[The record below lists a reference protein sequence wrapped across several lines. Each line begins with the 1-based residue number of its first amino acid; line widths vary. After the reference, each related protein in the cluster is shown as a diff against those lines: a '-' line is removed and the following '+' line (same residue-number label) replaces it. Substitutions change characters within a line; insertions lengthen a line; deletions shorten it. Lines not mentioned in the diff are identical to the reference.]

1 MKKILFKI
9 LKISGIVI
17 GSLLLLM
24 FLLPVLFPGFVS
36 RKIKLWANDA
46 ITTDLNFSKARL
58 SFFNHFPSLTLTL
71 HDVTLMGSAPYAKD
85 TLLKADELAFGINL
99 PSLLSKKI
107 TIDEIY
113 LDDANIIVKVNEEGA
128 ANYNVYKPGKTQK
141 TASTD
146 TSGTS
151 LKIKKIQISSS
162 NLYYN
167 DLSVPMLI
175 KARNLNY
182 TGKGDLD
189 KAIFDLASSI
199 KIDSFDLTYNGKA
212 YVQSKKLK
220 GHLVTRLNTNS
231 LALDF
236 RKNNLLINSLP
247 VKFTG
252 NFEFLANGYNMN
264 LDVSSHNGNLQQV
277 LSALP
282 PEYAGWLE
290 KTQTDGK
297 TDIEAYLRGRY
308 IAKENVMPDLGF
320 NMQIRDGFISND
332 KVSSPVKNLFLNLD
346 AKLPSLD
353 TDSLY
358 VNIDSLFFN
367 VDKDY
372 FSGFIKLNDLNR
384 PTIHAKVN
392 AEMDLEKWDKAL
404 GIAPFDVKGK
414 FSMHLTADGSY
425 KTIIMRTGIRQKDTI
440 ISSIP
445 AFNLTSSVANGYFK
459 LASLPKPVQN
469 IGFLLTA
476 SNRDGDYRHTDISIE
491 NFNANMLSDYAK
503 GFVKLTNLTTV
514 DADIKSLIHL
524 SNIKSY
530 YPLDSMDVSGDL
542 KVDITS
548 KGNYLPQQKQFPVT
562 NATISLQNGSLK
574 TNYYPHPLENIQL
587 YIDAVNNKGTLADM
601 QLDLKPVSFVFEG
614 QPFTLKANLQ
624 NFENLKYDIASNGT
638 LDIGKIY
645 QVFSQKGLNV
655 KGFIKTNL
663 ILRGLQ
669 SDATAHRFSR
679 LYNSGTAEVD
689 NIILVSDYFPKPF
702 FIKTGLFRFDQD
714 KMWFQKFNA
723 SYGKTDISLNGYLS
737 NVIEYAMQAN
747 APLNGQFDFT
757 SDHLFVSE
765 FMAFAGDTT
774 TSAGGSGV
782 VIIPSN
788 LNLKLTASVKKIT
801 YDSMD
806 INNFKGGV
814 SISNGTLTLN
824 KTSFDMIGAPVQ
836 MDATY
841 TSSSPTK
848 AGFTYNIDA
857 ENFDIKR
864 AYNEIKLFHD
874 LATSAGSVQGI
885 VSLKYQ
891 LGGKLDSS
899 MHPVYPSL
907 KGSGILS
914 LQDVKVKGLKLLGA
928 VSKATNRD
936 SLNNPNLKKIDIK
949 TSIANNIITLE
960 KTKMRIFGF
969 RPRFEGQI
977 SFDGKLNISG
987 RIGLPPLGIIGIPFK
1002 VTGTEDKPIVKLRR
1016 ENDSDKLEETEE
1028 GEENK

>member
-1 MKKILFKI
+1 MKKIFFKT

-17 GSLLLLM
+17 GSLLLLL
-24 FLLPVLFPGFVS
+24 FLLPLFFPGFVS
-36 RKIKLWANDA
+36 RKIKLWTNNA
-46 ITTDLNFSKARL
+46 ITTELNFSKARL
-58 SFFNHFPSLTLTL
+58 SFFNHFPALTLTL
-71 HDVTLMGSAPYAKD
+71 HDVTLMGSAPYPKD
-85 TLLKADELAFGINL
+85 TLLKADELAFGINI
-99 PSLLSKKI
+99 PSLFSKKV

-113 LDDANIIVKVNEEGA
+113 LDNADIIVKANEEGV
-128 ANYNVYKPGKTQK
+128 ANYNVYKQGNTKKT
-141 TASTD
+141 TSAD
-146 TSGTS
+146 TSGAS
-151 LKIKKIQISSS
+151 LRIKRIQISSS

-167 DLSVPMLI
+167 DLSIPMMI

-182 TGKGDLD
+182 TGKGNLD

-199 KIDSFDLTYNGKA
+199 RIDSFDLTYNGTA

-220 GHLVTRLNTNS
+220 GHLITRLNTNS

-252 NFEFLANGYNMN
+252 DFEFLTNGYNMN
-264 LDVSSHNGNLQQV
+264 LDVSSHDGSLQQI

-290 KTQTDGK
+290 KTEADGK
-297 TDIEAYLRGRY
+297 TDIDAYLKGRY
-308 IAKENVMPDLGF
+308 IVKENIMPSLGF

-372 FSGFIKLNDLNR
+372 FSGFIKLNDLNY
-384 PTIHAKVN
+384 PTVHAKVN
-392 AEMDLEKWDKAL
+392 AEMDLEKWDKAI

-414 FSMHLTADGSY
+414 FSMRLTADGSY
-425 KTIIMRTGIRQKDTI
+425 KTIVMRRGIRRRDTI
-440 ISSIP
+440 LSSIP
-445 AFNLTSSVANGYFK
+445 AFNLTSSVTNGYFK
-459 LASLPKPVQN
+459 LAFLPKPVQN
-469 IGFLLTA
+469 ISFQITA
-476 SNRDGDYRHTDISIE
+476 SNHDGDYKHTDISIE
-491 NFNANMLSDYAK
+491 NFNANMFSDYIK
-503 GFVKLTNLTTV
+503 GFLKLNNLTAV

-524 SNIKSY
+524 SNVRSY
-530 YPLDSMDVSGDL
+530 YPLDSMDVTGDL

-548 KGNYLPQQKQFPVT
+548 KGNYLPEQKQFPVT
-562 NATISLQNGSLK
+562 NATISLLNGSLK
-574 TNYYPHPLENIQL
+574 TNYYPHPVENIRV
-587 YIDAVNNKGTLADM
+587 YIDAVNSKGTLADM

-614 QPFTLKANLQ
+614 QPFTLKADLQ
-624 NFENLKYDIASNGT
+624 NFENLKYDIASSGT
-638 LDIGKIY
+638 LDVGKIY

-655 KGFIKTNL
+655 KGLIKTNL

-669 SDATAHRFSR
+669 SDAAAHRFSR

-689 NIILVSDYFPKPF
+689 NITLESDYFPKPF

-723 SYGKTDISLNGYLS
+723 SYGKTNITLNGYLY
-737 NVIEYAMQAN
+737 NVIGYAMKAN
-747 APLNGQFDFT
+747 APLNGQFDLK
-757 SDHLFVSE
+757 SDHLFVNE
-765 FMAFAGDTT
+765 FMAFAGDTAA
-774 TSAGGSGV
+774 SAGSPGV
-782 VIIPSN
+782 IIIPSN
-788 LNLKLTASVKKIT
+788 LNLRLTASVKKVT
-801 YDSMD
+801 YDSID
-806 INNFKGGV
+806 ISNFKGGV
-814 SISNGTLTLN
+814 TINNGTLILD
-824 KTSFDMIGAPVQ
+824 KTSFEMIGAPVQ

-841 TSSSPTK
+841 ASASPAK
-848 AGFTYNIDA
+848 ASFTYNINAD
-857 ENFDIKR
+857 NFDIRR

-874 LATSAGSVQGI
+874 MATSAASMQGI

-891 LGGKLDSS
+891 LSGKLDAD

-907 KGSGILS
+907 KGSGVLS
-914 LQDVKVKGLKLLGA
+914 LQDVKVEGLKLLGA

-960 KTKMRIFGF
+960 RTKMRIFGF
-969 RPRFEGQI
+969 RPRFEGQV

-1002 VTGTEDKPIVKLRR
+1002 VTGTDDKPIVKLKR
-1016 ENDSDKLEETEE
+1016 ERDSDKLEETEV
-1028 GEENK
+1028 EEDK

>member
-17 GSLLLLM
+17 ASLLLLM
-24 FLLPVLFPGFVS
+24 FLLPILFPGFVS
-36 RKIKLWANDA
+36 GKIKLWANDA
-46 ITTDLNFSKARL
+46 ITTELNFSKARL
-58 SFFNHFPSLTLTL
+58 SFFNHFPALTLTL

-99 PSLLSKKI
+99 PSLLSKKV

-113 LDDANIIVKVNEEGA
+113 LDDADIIVKVNEDGA
-128 ANYNVYKPGKTQK
+128 ANYNVYKSGAKQK
-141 TASTD
+141 TISTD

-151 LKIKKIQISSS
+151 LKIKKIQISNS

-167 DLSVPMLI
+167 DLSIPMLI
-175 KARNLNY
+175 NARNLNY

-189 KAIFDLASSI
+189 KAIFDLSSSI
-199 KIDSFDLTYNGKA
+199 NIDSFDLTYNGTA
-212 YVQSKKLK
+212 YVQYKKLD
-220 GHLVTRLNTNS
+220 GQLITRLNTNS

-236 RKNNLLINSLP
+236 EQNNLLINTLP

-252 NFEFLANGYNMN
+252 DFEFLANGYNMN
-264 LDVSSHNGNLQQV
+264 LDVSSHSGNLQQV

-282 PEYAGWLE
+282 PEYAGWLAQ
-290 KTQTDGK
+290 TQTDGK
-297 TDIEAYLRGRY
+297 TDIDAYLKGKY
-308 IAKENVMPDLGF
+308 IVKENIMPDLGF
-320 NMQIRDGFISND
+320 NLQIRDGFISNQ

-367 VDKDY
+367 VDNDY
-372 FSGFIKLNDLNR
+372 FSGIIKLNDLNF
-384 PTIHAKVN
+384 PTVHATAN
-392 AEMDLEKWDKAL
+392 AAMDLEKWDKAL

-425 KTIIMRTGIRQKDTI
+425 KTIVMRTGIRKKDTL

-445 AFNLTSSVANGYFK
+445 TFNLTSSVTNGYFK
-459 LASLPKPVQN
+459 LASLPKAIQN
-469 IGFLLTA
+469 ISFQVAA
-476 SNRDGDYRHTDISIE
+476 SNHDGDYKHTDIAIE
-491 NFNANMLSDYAK
+491 NLNANMLTDYIK
-503 GFVKLTNLTTV
+503 GYIKLSNLTNV

-524 SNIKSY
+524 ANVKSY
-530 YPLDSMDVSGDL
+530 YPLDSIDVAGDI
-542 KVDITS
+542 KVDIAS
-548 KGNYLPQQKQFPVT
+548 KGNYLPEQKQFPVT
-562 NATISLQNGSLK
+562 NATLSLQNGSLK
-574 TNYYPHPLENIQL
+574 TNYYPHPVENIQL
-587 YIDAVNNKGTLADM
+587 HIDAVNNKGTLADM
-601 QLDLKPVSFVFEG
+601 QFDVKPVSFVFEG

-679 LYNSGTAEVD
+679 LYNSGTAEVE
-689 NIILVSDYFPKPF
+689 NITLISDYFPKPF
-702 FIKTGLFRFDQD
+702 FIKKGLFRFDQD

-723 SYGKTDISLNGYLS
+723 SYGKTDIALNGFLS
-737 NVIEYAMQAN
+737 NVIDYAMKPN
-747 APLNGQFDFT
+747 APLNGQFDLT
-757 SDHLFVSE
+757 SDHFLVNE

-774 TSAGGSGV
+774 ASKGSSGV

-788 LNLKLTASVKKIT
+788 LNLKLTAAVKKVT
-801 YDSMD
+801 YDSID
-806 INNFKGGV
+806 LNNFIGGV
-814 SISNGTLTLN
+814 SISNGTLTLD
-824 KTSFDMIGAPVQ
+824 KTSFEMIGAPVQ

-841 TSSSPTK
+841 SSISPTK
-848 AGFTYNIDA
+848 ASFTYNIDA
-857 ENFDIKR
+857 ENFDIRK
-864 AYNEIKLFHD
+864 AYNEIKIFHD
-874 LATSAGSVQGI
+874 LATSAASSQGI

-891 LGGKLDSS
+891 LGGKLDAS
-899 MHPVYPSL
+899 MHPVYSSL
-907 KGSGILS
+907 KGSGVLS

-960 KTKMRIFGF
+960 RTKMRIFGL
-969 RPRFEGQI
+969 RPRFEGQV

-987 RIGLPPLGIIGIPFK
+987 RIGLPPFGIIGIPFK
-1002 VTGTEDKPIVKLRR
+1002 VTGTQDKPVVKLKR
-1016 ENDSDKLEETEE
+1016 EKNSDKLEETEE
-1028 GEENK
+1028 GDDK

>member
-24 FLLPVLFPGFVS
+24 FLLPVMFPGFVS

-46 ITTDLNFSKARL
+46 ITTELNFSKARL
-58 SFFNHFPSLTLTL
+58 SFFNHFPALTLTL
-71 HDVTLMGSAPYAKD
+71 HNVTLMGSTPYAKD

-99 PSLLSKKI
+99 PSLLSKKV

-113 LDDANIIVKVNEEGA
+113 LDNADIIVKVDENGA
-128 ANYNVYKPGKTQK
+128 ANYNVYKSGAKQK
-141 TASTD
+141 TTSTD
-146 TSGTS
+146 TAGTS
-151 LKIKKIQISSS
+151 LKIKKIQISNS

-167 DLSVPMLI
+167 DLSIPMLI

-189 KAIFDLASSI
+189 KAIFDLSSSI
-199 KIDSFDLTYNGKA
+199 NIDSFDLAYKGTA

-220 GHLVTRLNTNS
+220 GQLITRLNTNS

-236 RKNNLLINSLP
+236 EQNNLLINTLP

-252 NFEFLANGYNMN
+252 DFEFLANGYNMN
-264 LDVSSHNGNLQQV
+264 LDVSSHSGNLQQV

-297 TDIEAYLRGRY
+297 TDIDAYLKGKY
-308 IAKENVMPDLGF
+308 IVKENIMPDLGF
-320 NMQIRDGFISND
+320 NLQIRDGFISNQ
-332 KVSSPVKNLFLNLD
+332 KVLSPVKNLYLDLD

-353 TDSLY
+353 TDGLY

-367 VDKDY
+367 VDNDY
-372 FSGFIKLNDLNR
+372 FSGIIKLKDLNF
-384 PTIHAKVN
+384 PTVHAKVN
-392 AEMDLEKWDKAL
+392 AAMDLEKWDKAL

-414 FSMHLTADGSY
+414 FNLHLTADGSY
-425 KTIIMRTGIRQKDTI
+425 KTIVMRMGIRKKDTI

-445 AFNLTSSVANGYFK
+445 AFNLTSSVTNGYFK
-459 LASLPKPVQN
+459 LASLPKAIQN
-469 IGFLLTA
+469 IRFQVAA
-476 SNRDGDYRHTDISIE
+476 SNRDGNYKHSDIAIE
-491 NFNANMLSDYAK
+491 NLNANMLSDYIK
-503 GFVKLTNLTTV
+503 GYVKLTNITNV

-524 SNIKSY
+524 GNVKSY
-530 YPLDSMDVSGDL
+530 YPLDSIDVAGDI

-548 KGNYLPQQKQFPVT
+548 KGNYLPEQKQFPVT
-562 NATISLQNGSLK
+562 NATLNLQNGSLK
-574 TNYYPHPLENIQL
+574 TNYYPHPVENIQL
-587 YIDAVNNKGTLADM
+587 YIDAVNNKGTLDDM
-601 QLDLKPVSFVFEG
+601 QFDVKPVSFVFEG

-624 NFENLKYDIASNGT
+624 NFENLKYDIASKGT

-645 QVFSQKGLNV
+645 QVFSQKGLSI

-669 SDATAHRFSR
+669 SDATAHRFSS
-679 LYNSGTAEVD
+679 LYNSGTAEVE
-689 NIILVSDYFPKPF
+689 NITLVSDYFPKPF

-723 SYGKTDISLNGYLS
+723 SYGKTDIMLNGYLS
-737 NVIEYAMQAN
+737 NVIDYAMKSN
-747 APLNGQFDFT
+747 APLNGQFDLT
-757 SDHLFVSE
+757 SDHLFVNE

-774 TSAGGSGV
+774 ASTGSSGV
-782 VIIPSN
+782 VVIPSN
-788 LNLKLTASVKKIT
+788 LNLKLTAAVKKVT
-801 YDSMD
+801 YDSID
-806 INNFKGGV
+806 LNNFKGDV
-814 SISNGTLTLN
+814 TISNGTLTLD
-824 KTSFDMIGAPVQ
+824 KTSFEMIGAPVQ

-841 TSSSPTK
+841 ASISPTK
-848 AGFTYNIDA
+848 ASFTYNIDA
-857 ENFDIKR
+857 ENFDLRK
-864 AYNEIKLFHD
+864 AYNEIKIFHD
-874 LATSAGSVQGI
+874 LATSAASTQGI

-891 LGGKLDSS
+891 LGGKLDAS

-907 KGSGILS
+907 KGSGVLS

-960 KTKMRIFGF
+960 RTKMRIFGF
-969 RPRFEGQI
+969 RPRFEGQV

-987 RIGLPPLGIIGIPFK
+987 RIGLPPFGIIGIPFT
-1002 VTGTEDKPIVKLRR
+1002 VTGTQDKPNVKLKRAK
-1016 ENDSDKLEETEE
+1016 DSDKLEEMEE
-1028 GEENK
+1028 GEDDK